1 MSRREKII
9 LAVTCIVAV
18 VGLWI
23 GLGGN
28 TVREHLAPSA
38 GNEAA
43 QAGAM
48 LANIKETALTPT
60 EIALLGA
67 INSPWPAKAFYD
79 KPFAD
84 QGAKPVAAQPR
95 YTGYVELGSGRLAVV
110 DGMEYQVGDAL
121 ESGGYKVVSIAPD
134 QVVLES
140 LVNAQR
146 MTLPY
151 EGQESRGK

>member
-9 LAVTCIVAV
+9 LAVTGIVAI
-18 VGLWI
+18 VGLWL

-28 TVREHLAPSA
+28 AVREGLIPS
-38 GNEAA
+38 GGGEAA

-48 LANIKETALTPT
+48 LASIKETALSPV
-60 EIALLGA
+60 ELALLGA
-67 INSPWPAKAFYD
+67 IHTPWPAKAFYD
-79 KPFAD
+79 KPFAEH
-84 QGAKPVAAQPR
+84 GVKPVLQPR

-121 ESGGYKVVSIAPD
+121 ESGGYKVVAIAPD

-140 LVNAQR
+140 LVNGQR

-151 EGQESRGK
+151 EGQESRGR